1 MRDYL
6 IFRLNRRWL
15 VADPLTISS
24 ESDAVAI
31 AEAEKL
37 IEGCDVVEVW
47 QDNRLVAKIESSEKN
62 L

>member
-24 ESDAVAI
+24 ESDSVAI
-31 AEAEKL
+31 AEARKL
-37 IEGCDVVEVW
+37 VEGCDLVEVW
-47 QDNRLVAKIESSEKN
+47 QGNRLVAKIESNEN
-62 L
+62 NP